1 MDNLIRV
8 YDNVIDSEY
17 CFELM
22 DKFENNE
29 QLHQKFDDRG
39 MIFTQINIQKVG
51 WLHDVNGTV
60 IEVDET
66 IGKLNAYS
74 KFCQATLTGDKPYG
88 IIDGGVAFNTSTTH
102 GDGSYQVTIVKDSF
116 GTQRGIYICLDGSD
130 PDIEVKEDDDS
141 YL

>member
-1 MDNLIRV
+1 MFPRLTTCTLGHPEDIGDGNLKLAR
-8 YDNVIDSEY
+8 
-17 CFELM
+17 
-22 DKFENNE
+22 DK
-29 QLHQKFDDRG
+29 DG
-39 MIFTQINIQKVG
+39 G
-51 WLHDVNGTV
+51 WLHDETGTV

>member
-1 MDNLIRV
+1 MYEYERVGRIFVDSGQIAVGDPCYTLGHPEDIGDGNLKLAR
-8 YDNVIDSEY
+8 
-17 CFELM
+17 
-22 DKFENNE
+22 DK
-29 QLHQKFDDRG
+29 DG
-39 MIFTQINIQKVG
+39 G
-51 WLHDVNGTV
+51 WLHDENGTV

-116 GTQRGIYICLDGSD
+116 GTQRGIYIILDGSD

>member
-1 MDNLIRV
+1 MYEYERVGRIFVDSGQIAVGDPCYTLGHPEDIGDGNLKLAR
-8 YDNVIDSEY
+8 
-17 CFELM
+17 
-22 DKFENNE
+22 DK
-29 QLHQKFDDRG
+29 DG
-39 MIFTQINIQKVG
+39 G
-51 WLHDVNGTV
+51 WLHDENGTV

-66 IGKLNAYS
+66 IGRLNAYS

>member
-1 MDNLIRV
+1 MYEYEKVGRIFVDSGQIAVGDPCYTLGHPEDIGDGNLKLAR
-8 YDNVIDSEY
+8 
-17 CFELM
+17 
-22 DKFENNE
+22 DK
-29 QLHQKFDDRG
+29 DG
-39 MIFTQINIQKVG
+39 G
-51 WLHDVNGTV
+51 WLHDENGTV

-66 IGKLNAYS
+66 IGRLNAYS

-88 IIDGGVAFNTSTTH
+88 II
-102 GDGSYQVTIVKDSF
+102 DGSYQVTIVKDSF

>member
-1 MDNLIRV
+1 MYEYEKVGRIFVDSGQIAVGDPCYTLGHPEDIGDGNLKLAR
-8 YDNVIDSEY
+8 
-17 CFELM
+17 
-22 DKFENNE
+22 DK
-29 QLHQKFDDRG
+29 DG
-39 MIFTQINIQKVG
+39 G
-51 WLHDVNGTV
+51 WLHDENGTV

-66 IGKLNAYS
+66 IGRLNAYS

-130 PDIEVKEDDDS
+130 PDIEVKVAS
-141 YL
+141 FK

>member
-1 MDNLIRV
+1 MYEYERVGRIFVDSGQIAVGDPCYTLGHPEDIGDGNLKLAR
-8 YDNVIDSEY
+8 
-17 CFELM
+17 
-22 DKFENNE
+22 DK
-29 QLHQKFDDRG
+29 DG
-39 MIFTQINIQKVG
+39 G
-51 WLHDVNGTV
+51 WLHDENGTV

-102 GDGSYQVTIVKDSF
+102 GDGRYQVTIVKDRF

>member
-1 MDNLIRV
+1 MYEYEKVGRIFVDSGQIAVGDPCYTLGHPEDIGDGNLKLAR
-8 YDNVIDSEY
+8 
-17 CFELM
+17 
-22 DKFENNE
+22 DK
-29 QLHQKFDDRG
+29 DG
-39 MIFTQINIQKVG
+39 G
-51 WLHDVNGTV
+51 WLHDENGTV

>member
-1 MDNLIRV
+1 MYEYEKVGRIFVDSGQIAVGDPCYTLGHPEDIGDGNLKLAR
-8 YDNVIDSEY
+8 
-17 CFELM
+17 
-22 DKFENNE
+22 DK
-29 QLHQKFDDRG
+29 DG
-39 MIFTQINIQKVG
+39 G
-51 WLHDVNGTV
+51 WLHDENGTV

-66 IGKLNAYS
+66 IGRLNAYS

-102 GDGSYQVTIVKDSF
+102 GDGSYDVTIVKDSF

>member
-1 MDNLIRV
+1 MYEYEKVGRIFVDSGQVAVGDPCYTLGHPEDIGDGNLKLAR
-8 YDNVIDSEY
+8 
-17 CFELM
+17 
-22 DKFENNE
+22 DK
-29 QLHQKFDDRG
+29 DG
-39 MIFTQINIQKVG
+39 G
-51 WLHDVNGTV
+51 WLHDENGTV

-88 IIDGGVAFNTSTTH
+88 IIDGGVAFNSSTTN

>member
-1 MDNLIRV
+1 MYEYEKVGRIFV
-8 YDNVIDSEY
+8 DSGQIAVGDPCYTLGHPEGIGDG
-17 CFELM
+17 ELKLAR
-22 DKFENNE
+22 DK
-29 QLHQKFDDRG
+29 DG
-39 MIFTQINIQKVG
+39 G
-51 WLHDVNGTV
+51 WLHDENGTV

>member
-1 MDNLIRV
+1 MYEYERV
-8 YDNVIDSEY
+8 GRIFVDSGQIAVGDPCYTLGHPEGIGDG
-17 CFELM
+17 ELKLAR
-22 DKFENNE
+22 DK
-29 QLHQKFDDRG
+29 DG
-39 MIFTQINIQKVG
+39 G
-51 WLHDVNGTV
+51 WLHDENGTV

>member
-1 MDNLIRV
+1 MYEYEKVGRIFVDSGQIAVGDPCYTLGHPEDIGDGNLKLAR
-8 YDNVIDSEY
+8 DED
-17 CFELM
+17 
-22 DKFENNE
+22 
-29 QLHQKFDDRG
+29 G
-39 MIFTQINIQKVG
+39 G
-51 WLHDVNGTV
+51 WLHDENGTV

>member
-1 MDNLIRV
+1 MYEYERVGRIFVDSGQIAVGDPCYTLGHPEDIRDGNLKLAR
-8 YDNVIDSEY
+8 
-17 CFELM
+17 
-22 DKFENNE
+22 DK
-29 QLHQKFDDRG
+29 DG
-39 MIFTQINIQKVG
+39 G
-51 WLHDVNGTV
+51 WLHDENGTV

>member
-1 MDNLIRV
+1 MYEYEKVGRIFVDSGQIAVGDPCYTLGHPEDIGDDNLKLAR
-8 YDNVIDSEY
+8 
-17 CFELM
+17 
-22 DKFENNE
+22 DK
-29 QLHQKFDDRG
+29 DG
-39 MIFTQINIQKVG
+39 G
-51 WLHDVNGTV
+51 WLHDENGTV

>member
-1 MDNLIRV
+1 MYEYEKVGRIFVDSGQIAVGDPCYTLGHPEDIGDGNLKLAR
-8 YDNVIDSEY
+8 
-17 CFELM
+17 
-22 DKFENNE
+22 DK
-29 QLHQKFDDRG
+29 DG
-39 MIFTQINIQKVG
+39 G
-51 WLHDVNGTV
+51 WLHDETGTV

>member
-1 MDNLIRV
+1 MYEYERVGRIFVDSGQIAVGDPCYTLGHPEDIGDGNLKLAR
-8 YDNVIDSEY
+8 
-17 CFELM
+17 
-22 DKFENNE
+22 DK
-29 QLHQKFDDRG
+29 DG
-39 MIFTQINIQKVG
+39 G
-51 WLHDVNGTV
+51 WLHDENGTV

>member
-1 MDNLIRV
+1 MYEYERVGRIFVDSGQIAVGDPCYTLGHPEDIGDGNLKLAR
-8 YDNVIDSEY
+8 
-17 CFELM
+17 
-22 DKFENNE
+22 DK
-29 QLHQKFDDRG
+29 DG
-39 MIFTQINIQKVG
+39 G
-51 WLHDVNGTV
+51 WLHDENGTV

-102 GDGSYQVTIVKDSF
+102 GEGSYQVTIVKDSF

>member
-1 MDNLIRV
+1 MYEYEKVGRIFVDSGQIAVGDPCYTLGHPEDIGDGNLKLAR
-8 YDNVIDSEY
+8 
-17 CFELM
+17 
-22 DKFENNE
+22 DK
-29 QLHQKFDDRG
+29 DG
-39 MIFTQINIQKVG
+39 G
-51 WLHDVNGTV
+51 WLHDENGTV

-66 IGKLNAYS
+66 IGRLNAYS

>member
-1 MDNLIRV
+1 MYEYERV
-8 YDNVIDSEY
+8 GRIFVDSGQIAVGDPCYTLGHPEDIGDGD
-17 CFELM
+17 L
-22 DKFENNE
+22 KLVRN
-29 QLHQKFDDRG
+29 DDG
-39 MIFTQINIQKVG
+39 IG
-51 WLHDVNGTV
+51 WKTDQYGNTL

-74 KFCQATLTGDKPYG
+74 KFCQATLTGDKRYG